1 MTSRLITSVG
11 LTLTL
16 LVPAA
21 YARERDEAWAARQIG
36 LIKESDTTDWQRI
49 PWAASL
55 LDAER
60 AAKDENR
67 PVFLFTH
74 DGNLDTGRC

>member
-1 MTSRLITSVG
+1 MRMRYFTALVMLG
-11 LTLTL
+11 V
-16 LVPAA
+16 LVPATRA
-21 YARERDEAWAARQIG
+21 DDADEARTLRQIQR
-36 LIKESDTTDWQRI
+36 IKDSDSTEWRRI

>member
-1 MTSRLITSVG
+1 MTTRFFIAP
-11 LTLTL
+11 LTLAL
-16 LVPAA
+16 LAPAA
-21 YARERDEAWAARQIG
+21 HPGERDEAWATRQVR
-36 LIKESDTTDWQRI
+36 LIKDSDTTDWQRI

-60 AAKDENR
+60 AARDENR

>member
-1 MTSRLITSVG
+1 MTCRVPTAA
-11 LTLTL
+11 L
-16 LVPAA
+16 LALALFAA
-21 YARERDEAWAARQIG
+21 SASAEDHDEAWAQGQIER
-36 LIKESDTTDWQRI
+36 IKDSDVTAWRRI
-49 PWAASL
+49 PWAGSL

-74 DGNLDTGRC
+74 DGTLDTGRC

>member
-1 MTSRLITSVG
+1 MTARLTTAAA
-11 LTLTL
+11 LTLAL
-16 LVPAA
+16 LTPAA
-21 YARERDEAWAARQIG
+21 RAGERDEAWAIRQIG

-60 AAKDENR
+60 AAKAENR

>member
-1 MTSRLITSVG
+1 MRRG
-11 LTLTL
+11 
-16 LVPAA
+16 
-21 YARERDEAWAARQIG
+21 RGQIQR
-36 LIKESDTTDWQRI
+36 IKDSDATEWRRI
-49 PWAASL
+49 PWTGSL

-60 AAKDENR
+60 AARDENR